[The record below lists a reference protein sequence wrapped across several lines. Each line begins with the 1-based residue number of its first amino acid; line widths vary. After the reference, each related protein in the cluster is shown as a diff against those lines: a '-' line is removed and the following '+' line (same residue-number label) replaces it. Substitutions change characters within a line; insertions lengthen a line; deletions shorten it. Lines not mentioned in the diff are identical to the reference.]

1 MRAMITLAI
10 SLPDTQRHQSEW
22 VGGNVEPASSGH
34 RVAYGG
40 GVVIFEGDQALR
52 GDTGEMVPIVT
63 RGSLGHHLMS
73 ERQLS
78 LMSVIPVWVSHHFF
92 H

>member
-1 MRAMITLAI
+1 MITLAI
-10 SLPDTQRHQSEW
+10 SLPDRQRHQSEW
-22 VGGNVEPASSGH
+22 VGRKVEPASSGH
-34 RVAYGG
+34 RVAYRGWGG
-40 GVVIFEGDQALR
+40 VIFEGDQTLR
-52 GDTGEMVPIVT
+52 GETGEMVPIVT

-73 ERQLS
+73 ERQLC